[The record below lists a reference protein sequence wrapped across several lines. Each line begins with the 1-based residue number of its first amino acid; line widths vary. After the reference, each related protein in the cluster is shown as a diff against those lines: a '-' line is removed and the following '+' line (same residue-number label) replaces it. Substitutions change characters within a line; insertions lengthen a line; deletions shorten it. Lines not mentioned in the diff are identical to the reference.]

1 MDEKGSFFR
10 GIAET
15 ECITSFSF
23 GAKVEL
29 WSLPCTGNV
38 KQEKMRNEEDAPQ
51 TCSFL

>member
-1 MDEKGSFFR
+1 MDEKGSSFR

-15 ECITSFSF
+15 ECIASFGF

-29 WSLPCTGNV
+29 WSLPTGNV